1 MPDAEMLAKY
11 GTHRRV
17 RVVSRDGISC
27 CVG

>member
-1 MPDAEMLAKY
+1 MPDVEMLAKY

-17 RVVSRDGISC
+17 RVVSRAGSSC